1 MKKIKMIGLDLDG
14 TLLNDKKELTSHTR
28 EILTRAIDQGV
39 TVLVATGR
47 PVTGIPEV
55 LRNFPGMRY
64 ALTSNGGRIL
74 DLQEDKVLY
83 ANMLSYEMGAAILKI
98 FGDYDTFKE
107 IYFDGRGFVQA
118 DELLKVG
125 EYLRNPAMADYI
137 RTTRK
142 GITSLWEKME
152 EMNGH
157 EMDKIH
163 ALFKSQ
169 DERLEA
175 KQRIMELGDLSISD
189 SMGTNLEINAPGVNK
204 GMGLIQLGRLLGIE
218 REEIMA
224 CGDGNNDL
232 MMLKE
237 VGFGVAM
244 ANGADEVKEV
254 ADLIAVILGIVEGIT
269 EWLPIS
275 STGHMILV
283 EQFLHMSTSHEFN
296 SMFRVV
302 IQLGAIMAVVVLY
315 FNKLNPFSK
324 RKSAK
329 QKRNTI
335 NLWCKIVVAC
345 LPAAVIGLLFDD
357 ILDKYLYNFVVV
369 ALMLII
375 YGVFFILIEKR
386 NEHTRPQVTK
396 LTELTYQMA
405 LIIGGFQVL
414 ALIPGTS
421 RSGATILGALLIGTS
436 RYVATEFT
444 FYLAIPVM
452 FGASIL
458 KVIKFGFHYTAIEVV
473 ILLVG
478 CLVAFFVSVFAIKFL
493 MGYIKKHDFK
503 AFGYYRI
510 VLGVLVLLY
519 FLIFG

>member
-152 EMNGH
+152 EM
-157 EMDKIH
+157 
-163 ALFKSQ
+163 
-169 DERLEA
+169 
-175 KQRIMELGDLSISD
+175 
-189 SMGTNLEINAPGVNK
+189 GVNK

-254 ADLIAVILGIVEGIT
+254 ADYIT
-269 EWLPIS
+269 LSNEED
-275 STGHMILV
+275 GV
-283 EQFLHMSTSHEFN
+283 AA
-296 SMFRVV
+296 
-302 IQLGAIMAVVVLY
+302 AIEKFV
-315 FNKLNPFSK
+315 LNPE
-324 RKSAK
+324 R
-329 QKRNTI
+329 
-335 NLWCKIVVAC
+335 
-345 LPAAVIGLLFDD
+345 G
-357 ILDKYLYNFVVV
+357 
-369 ALMLII
+369 
-375 YGVFFILIEKR
+375 
-386 NEHTRPQVTK
+386 
-396 LTELTYQMA
+396 
-405 LIIGGFQVL
+405 
-414 ALIPGTS
+414 
-421 RSGATILGALLIGTS
+421 
-436 RYVATEFT
+436 
-444 FYLAIPVM
+444 
-452 FGASIL
+452 
-458 KVIKFGFHYTAIEVV
+458 
-473 ILLVG
+473 
-478 CLVAFFVSVFAIKFL
+478 
-493 MGYIKKHDFK
+493 
-503 AFGYYRI
+503 
-510 VLGVLVLLY
+510 
-519 FLIFG
+519 

>member
-83 ANMLSYEMGAAILKI
+83 ANMRSYEMGAAILKI

-157 EMDKIH
+157 EMDKLH
-163 ALFKSQ
+163 ALYK
-169 DERLEA
+169 
-175 KQRIMELGDLSISD
+175 SISD

-254 ADLIAVILGIVEGIT
+254 ADYIT
-269 EWLPIS
+269 LSNEED
-275 STGHMILV
+275 GV
-283 EQFLHMSTSHEFN
+283 
-296 SMFRVV
+296 
-302 IQLGAIMAVVVLY
+302 
-315 FNKLNPFSK
+315 
-324 RKSAK
+324 
-329 QKRNTI
+329 
-335 NLWCKIVVAC
+335 
-345 LPAAVIGLLFDD
+345 AAVIE
-357 ILDKYLYNFVVV
+357 KFV
-369 ALMLII
+369 LNPER
-375 YGVFFILIEKR
+375 G
-386 NEHTRPQVTK
+386 
-396 LTELTYQMA
+396 
-405 LIIGGFQVL
+405 
-414 ALIPGTS
+414 
-421 RSGATILGALLIGTS
+421 
-436 RYVATEFT
+436 
-444 FYLAIPVM
+444 
-452 FGASIL
+452 
-458 KVIKFGFHYTAIEVV
+458 
-473 ILLVG
+473 
-478 CLVAFFVSVFAIKFL
+478 
-493 MGYIKKHDFK
+493 
-503 AFGYYRI
+503 
-510 VLGVLVLLY
+510 
-519 FLIFG
+519 

>member
-1 MKKIKMIGLDLDG
+1 MIGLDLDG

-163 ALFKSQ
+163 ALFKNQ

-189 SMGTNLEINAPGVNK
+189 S
-204 GMGLIQLGRLLGIE
+204 MGLIQLGRLLGIE

-254 ADLIAVILGIVEGIT
+254 ADYIT
-269 EWLPIS
+269 LSNEED
-275 STGHMILV
+275 GV
-283 EQFLHMSTSHEFN
+283 AA
-296 SMFRVV
+296 
-302 IQLGAIMAVVVLY
+302 AIEKFV
-315 FNKLNPFSK
+315 LNPE
-324 RKSAK
+324 R
-329 QKRNTI
+329 
-335 NLWCKIVVAC
+335 
-345 LPAAVIGLLFDD
+345 G
-357 ILDKYLYNFVVV
+357 
-369 ALMLII
+369 
-375 YGVFFILIEKR
+375 
-386 NEHTRPQVTK
+386 
-396 LTELTYQMA
+396 
-405 LIIGGFQVL
+405 
-414 ALIPGTS
+414 
-421 RSGATILGALLIGTS
+421 
-436 RYVATEFT
+436 
-444 FYLAIPVM
+444 
-452 FGASIL
+452 
-458 KVIKFGFHYTAIEVV
+458 
-473 ILLVG
+473 
-478 CLVAFFVSVFAIKFL
+478 
-493 MGYIKKHDFK
+493 
-503 AFGYYRI
+503 
-510 VLGVLVLLY
+510 
-519 FLIFG
+519 

>member
-74 DLQEDKVLY
+74 DLQEDKILY

-125 EYLRNPAMADYI
+125 EYLRNPAMAAYI

-163 ALFKSQ
+163 ALFKNQ

-254 ADLIAVILGIVEGIT
+254 ADYIT
-269 EWLPIS
+269 LSNEED
-275 STGHMILV
+275 GV
-283 EQFLHMSTSHEFN
+283 AA
-296 SMFRVV
+296 
-302 IQLGAIMAVVVLY
+302 AIEKFV
-315 FNKLNPFSK
+315 LNPE
-324 RKSAK
+324 R
-329 QKRNTI
+329 
-335 NLWCKIVVAC
+335 
-345 LPAAVIGLLFDD
+345 G
-357 ILDKYLYNFVVV
+357 
-369 ALMLII
+369 
-375 YGVFFILIEKR
+375 
-386 NEHTRPQVTK
+386 
-396 LTELTYQMA
+396 
-405 LIIGGFQVL
+405 
-414 ALIPGTS
+414 
-421 RSGATILGALLIGTS
+421 
-436 RYVATEFT
+436 
-444 FYLAIPVM
+444 
-452 FGASIL
+452 
-458 KVIKFGFHYTAIEVV
+458 
-473 ILLVG
+473 
-478 CLVAFFVSVFAIKFL
+478 
-493 MGYIKKHDFK
+493 
-503 AFGYYRI
+503 
-510 VLGVLVLLY
+510 
-519 FLIFG
+519 